1 MATVIELCED
11 GALERIDVPL
21 DANEQ
26 TWRRIYGTPEFIR
39 WLEEK
44 LPLLETTVIG
54 GDTEPLEQ
62 VDAVFH
68 EYIVGDR
75 MVQDVRFKSL
85 SWTPDYSI
93 WEFKTADIRVFGWV
107 PEKDVFICTF
117 GDMKDDIELYNR
129 YGRYIVQTKYVRDNL
144 DLDEPKFIG
153 SKDYSDVLSDAN

>member
-11 GALERIDVPL
+11 GALVRIDVPL

-26 TWRRIYGTPEFIR
+26 PWRRIYGTPEFIG
-39 WLEEK
+39 WLEEQ
-44 LPLLETTVIG
+44 LPLFQTTVIG
-54 GDTEPLEQ
+54 GDIEPLEQ
-62 VDAVFH
+62 VDAAFH
-68 EYIVGDR
+68 EYVVGDR
-75 MVQDVRFKSL
+75 MVRDVRFKFL

-117 GDMKDDIELYNR
+117 GDMKDDIELYKR

-144 DLDEPKFIG
+144 DLNDPKFIE
-153 SKDYSDVLSDAN
+153 SKEYSDVLSDAS